1 MPRFFDGVLFLSFQD
16 EFFWILPQPALT
28 IIEKLQED
36 SHEAKE
42 TVTGARIRECGVPVS
57 VSPASFCG

>member
-1 MPRFFDGVLFLSFQD
+1 MPRFFDGVPFLSFQD

-42 TVTGARIRECGVPVS
+42 TVNGARFRGRDVPVS
-57 VSPASFCG
+57 IRPASFCG